1 MKDWVQELSA
11 VSPLARAVEGFA
23 PRAEQQV
30 MAAEVAAAL
39 ASRRSLVIEAGTGI
53 GKTFAYLVP
62 ALLSGRR
69 VIISTGT
76 RNLQDQLYERDLP
89 TVCAA
94 LGRPVKTA
102 LLKGRA
108 NYLCL
113 HRLGLADAGELRISA
128 RELVGELQRVREWA
142 GGTASGDIAE
152 VAGIDEASRI
162 WPLVTST
169 VDNCLGTRCE
179 DYQRCHVVRA
189 RRQAQEAQVVVVNH
203 HLLLADLA
211 LKEDGFGE
219 LLPGADA
226 VIVDEAHQLPD
237 TAVQFFGVA
246 VSSRG
251 LSALVRDLR
260 LEARRGAGQAA
271 ALEQGC
277 DRLLLATR
285 EARLA
290 LGVVAERRD
299 WDSLAPKCLDALA
312 ELACVCGELAAD
324 LEALE
329 GAQAGLDRCC
339 ERAKALSERLDRL
352 LAAVTEEGL
361 RWVDI
366 SRYGF
371 TLHLTPYDVSD
382 RLEGVMRA
390 RDCAWIFTS
399 ATLAV
404 GEDFSH
410 FTARLGLAEVDS
422 RVLASPFDYAR
433 QGLLYLPE
441 GLPEPS
447 APHYTRALIEAALP
461 LLEVAFGRAFLL
473 FTSYRALE
481 EARRHLESLAAGF
494 TLLVQGS
501 TPKRELLENFR
512 SAERPVL
519 LGTASFWEGVDV
531 RGEALKLVV
540 IDRLPFASPGDP
552 LLRARIEAARRDGRD
567 AFRSVQLPQA
577 VIALKQG
584 VGRLIRDTA
593 DSGVVMLG
601 DPRLTGRGYGRVFL
615 HALPPFRRSRKRED
629 ALALL
634 AGDSP
639 LVAADVAAEAA
650 DGS

>member
-1 MKDWVQELSA
+1 MNDWVQEFSA
-11 VSPLARAVEGFA
+11 DSPLAMAVEGFA

-30 MAAEVAAAL
+30 MAERVGRAL
-39 ASRRSLVIEAGTGI
+39 ASGRSLVIEAGTGI

-62 ALLSGRR
+62 ALMSGRR

-76 RNLQDQLYERDLP
+76 RNLQDQLFERDLP

-94 LGRPVKTA
+94 LGRPVAVA

-113 HRLGLADAGELRISA
+113 HRLALADAGELRLA
-128 RELVGELQRVREWA
+128 GRELVAELARVREWA
-142 GGTASGDIAE
+142 GSTLSGDIAE
-152 VAGIDEASRI
+152 VSGVDESSRL
-162 WPLVTST
+162 WPQVTST
-169 VDNCLGTRCE
+169 VENCLGTRCD

-189 RRQAQEAQVVVVNH
+189 RRQAQEAQIVVVNH

-237 TAVQFFGVA
+237 TAVQFFGIA

-251 LSALVRDLR
+251 LTGLVRDLR
-260 LEARRGAGQAA
+260 LEARRAPGSAG
-271 ALEQGC
+271 ALEQAC

-285 EARLA
+285 ELRLA
-290 LGVVAERRD
+290 LGPTAERRD
-299 WDSLAPKCLDALA
+299 WQTLGPKCHAALDTLA
-312 ELACVCGELAAD
+312 GICGELAAD
-324 LEALE
+324 LNRLE
-329 GAQAGLDRCC
+329 GAQAGLDRCA
-339 ERAKALSERLDRL
+339 ERTRELSVRLERLL
-352 LAAVTEEGL
+352 GAETEEGL

-382 RLEGVMRA
+382 RLQEVMRA

-404 GEDFSH
+404 GEDFGH

-422 RVLASPFDYAR
+422 CVLASPFDYAR
-433 QGLLYLPE
+433 QGLLYLP
-441 GLPEPS
+441 GDLPPPAS
-447 APHYTRALIEAALP
+447 PNYTRALIEAALP
-461 LLEVAFGRAFLL
+461 LLEAAQGRAFLL
-473 FTSYRALE
+473 FTSHRALD
-481 EARRHLESLAAGF
+481 EARACLSSLDLGY

-501 TPKRELLENFR
+501 APKRELLQAFR
-512 SAERPVL
+512 VAERPVL
-519 LGTASFWEGVDV
+519 LGTSSFWEGVDV

-552 LLRARIEAARRDGRD
+552 LLRARIEAARRHGQD

-584 VGRLIRDTA
+584 VGRLIRDPA
-593 DSGVVMLG
+593 DRGVVMLC
-601 DPRLTGRGYGRVFL
+601 DPRITGRGYGRVFL
-615 HALPPFRRSRKRED
+615 HALPPFRQSRRLAD
-629 ALALL
+629 ACELL
-634 AGDSP
+634 SDNAIEGP
-639 LVAADVAAEAA
+639 GEAVHA
-650 DGS
+650 R

>member
-1 MKDWVQELSA
+1 MNDWVQEFSA
-11 VSPLARAVEGFA
+11 DSPLAMAVEGFA

-30 MAAEVAAAL
+30 MAERVGRAL
-39 ASRRSLVIEAGTGI
+39 ASGRSLVIEAGTGI

-62 ALLSGRR
+62 ALRSGRR

-76 RNLQDQLYERDLP
+76 RNLQDQLFERDLP

-94 LGRPVKTA
+94 LGRPVAVA

-113 HRLGLADAGELRISA
+113 HRLALADAGELRLTG
-128 RELVGELQRVREWA
+128 RELVADLARVREWS
-142 GGTASGDIAE
+142 GSTLTGDIAE
-152 VAGIDEASRI
+152 VSGIDESSRL
-162 WPLVTST
+162 WPQVTST
-169 VDNCLGTRCE
+169 VENCLGTRCD

-189 RRQAQEAQVVVVNH
+189 RRQAQEAQIVVVNH
-203 HLLLADLA
+203 HLLLADLS

-237 TAVQFFGVA
+237 TAVQFFGIA

-251 LSALVRDLR
+251 LTGLVRDLR
-260 LEARRGAGQAA
+260 LEARRAPGSAS
-271 ALEQGC
+271 ALEQAC

-285 EARLA
+285 ELRLA
-290 LGVVAERRD
+290 LGPSTDRRD
-299 WDSLAPKCLDALA
+299 WETLKPTCLAAISDLA
-312 ELACVCGELAAD
+312 EICGELSAD
-324 LEALE
+324 LDRLE
-329 GAQAGLDRCC
+329 GAQAGLDRCA
-339 ERAKALSERLDRL
+339 ERTRGFSERLTRL
-352 LAAVTEEGL
+352 LAAHTEEGL

-382 RLEGVMRA
+382 RLQDVMRA

-422 RVLASPFDYAR
+422 CVLASPFDYAR
-433 QGLLYLPE
+433 QGLLYLPA
-441 GLPEPS
+441 GLP
-447 APHYTRALIEAALP
+447 APASPEYTRALIDAALP
-461 LLEVAFGRAFLL
+461 LLAAAQGRAFLL
-473 FTSYRALE
+473 FTSHRALD
-481 EARRHLESLAAGF
+481 EARVRLSSLDLGY

-501 TPKRELLENFR
+501 APKRELLQSFR
-512 SAERPVL
+512 DSRRPVL

-531 RGEALKLVV
+531 RGEALKLVI

-552 LLRARIEAARRDGRD
+552 LLRARIEAARRRGQD

-584 VGRLIRDTA
+584 VGRLIRDPA
-593 DSGVVMLG
+593 DRGVVMLC
-601 DPRLTGRGYGRVFL
+601 DPRLTARGYGRVFL
-615 HALPPFRRSRKRED
+615 HALPPFARSPRMED
-629 ALALL
+629 ACALL
-634 AGDSP
+634 SHQALKDPS
-639 LVAADVAAEAA
+639 EAVHA
-650 DGS
+650 R